1 MRHNADANKIKPSPL
16 AIIERLAM
24 FAVQIGLRRLTRRT
38 LLAMTAL
45 AVSQSRALTQT
56 SSGDMLTV

>member
-1 MRHNADANKIKPSPL
+1 
-16 AIIERLAM
+16 M